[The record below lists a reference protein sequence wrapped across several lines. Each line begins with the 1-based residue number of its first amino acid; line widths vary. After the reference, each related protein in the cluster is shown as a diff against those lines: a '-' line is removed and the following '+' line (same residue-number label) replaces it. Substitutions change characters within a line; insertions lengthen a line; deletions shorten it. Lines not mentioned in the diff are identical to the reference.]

1 MSILSSRVGGVAYI
15 VLDLSQLVKRRD
27 LREVVFFSFSS
38 GRSVRTLA
46 DGTG

>member
-27 LREVVFFSFSS
+27 LREVFFSFSS